1 MQSLVASVIRGTA
14 EWVVRQNDRR
24 PYVQARIN
32 GMVVDLLFDTGA
44 SISCLKADVW
54 NLIKEN
60 CDVSEYV
67 ERLPGVPAVG
77 ANGKS
82 LNILK
87 EVKLTLDLAGQRKS
101 QWFYV
106 VADLPVSGLIG
117 VDIIQEFG
125 ITYDP
130 THSRLIGPNES
141 LVRLAHSVKIDP
153 NDVCLVEVE
162 FHPTVNSVQS
172 ENNYVIEGLG
182 EHSIPPTLVN
192 TTTGRKVTIPYFN
205 NTAEP
210 IYLKGQ
216 TVVAHSSTAD
226 QIEPFDTV
234 SDVVLAIAKANNS
247 DQLKREEFVKRAVKT
262 EHIANQ
268 KTIKDLIQLCLEFKN
283 IFSTSE
289 YDLGK
294 CKDFEHSV
302 HMKTDEPI
310 FTQQFRIP
318 ESHRQKIVE
327 HVTELLKL
335 NVLQYSLSKY
345 SSPIFC
351 VAKKSG
357 GLRVVT
363 DFRRINEH
371 SVPHYHCGMTVDD
384 AIDAIGRLETKFMSS
399 LDMRACFYQ
408 IPLSKASRQLTA
420 FTVRGL
426 GSFEY
431 RTCPMGLLSA
441 PAACYLMMSKVLKGI
456 TNCIVYLDDVL
467 VVSATYEDHLKHLRQ
482 VFERFAE
489 FNLKLNPEKCSFF
502 AEKLDYLGY
511 ELTTQGLRPGADKIA
526 VVRDFKPPTTVKE
539 IQSFIGLCQY
549 FRRSLKNFS
558 LVSQHLT
565 NLTSKKSGWKGGELP
580 PQALEAFQWFK
591 ERLCSR
597 PLVRYPDFG
606 RPFVLSTDAATG
618 DAARQVPGGLG
629 AVLTQIDDQGKEYV
643 VSYASRGLK
652 SFEKNYSAYLLEL
665 SAACWGIEHFSV
677 YLKGSR
683 FTLRV
688 DHRPLTTLS
697 AVHKKTLNNL
707 QLLML
712 TYDFVLEYRPGKDM
726 TLPDFC
732 SRHPHQEPE
741 EDPTPAPRPV
751 SAIEIPSPNYV
762 DIFGYS
768 TADLAKMQDADAEL
782 AALKVYLR
790 TKKMPSETDN
800 PALFLRLAKQS
811 LLNEHQLLF
820 VVEQHSDGTPTPK
833 LYVPRAIQKEFLRL
847 AHTGLNGHAGISSTH
862 ARLRESCYWPS
873 MLNDVRTFILQC
885 STCQHARDTTKRTLA
900 PLGELDAVDRPWVR
914 VHMDLFGPLKSTGSN
929 HFVLVLTDAFSKY
942 VELVPIPNKESS
954 TVAEAFWSRWICRF
968 GVPIQIISDRG
979 PEFSNAVINQLC
991 TRLGV
996 DKRLTTAYHA
1006 RTNGICELKNKTLA
1020 RFIRSTIEEN
1030 HTLDWET
1037 LIPAVAFSYN
1047 TATNAAVKTTPF
1059 RILFGLSPRYPIND
1073 AASLEGN
1080 LLGESFGDELAQ
1092 RIENVRRHAEKHN
1105 MTFRESYTMNFNRD
1119 KEPMQ
1124 VRAGQKVLLHSPTMA
1139 LRGVPERRA
1148 NLKFLRP
1155 WVGPYVVKEVHGNQ
1169 NISLWLPHRRRGQNV
1184 LRVHTDRCKLY
1195 HEEDKDSGGE
1205 NAQSSPQSSSHIAKN
1220 PSHVAKSPTTA
1231 QHFPPQLADSAD
1243 TDQQNGQS
1251 ATWNV
1256 SKSAKTYRDE
1266 SDDEENEAPSES
1278 GSVYSASHGEGS
1290 IHESDESDENTNTS
1304 DGENSARSSDTGSDS
1319 DDDSDNGGGGG
1330 PSPPVSLTKSI
1341 QKSAGKFAK
1350 KVQQAWPKRT
1360 PAKRAA
1366 REILTEMEEE
1376 PQPGPSTEKPG
1387 SPVYAPA
1394 KWAQQPFA
1402 TRDRLTRSTIKAYS
1416 GAEKDQQFAP
1426 AEVQK
1431 QVHRQPR
1438 SDRGKA
1444 RKKKP
1449 DEQPPPQ

>member
-1 MQSLVASVIRGTA
+1 MQSLVASVIRGSA

-24 PYVQARIN
+24 PYVHARIN
-32 GMVVDLLFDTGA
+32 GTDIEMLFDTGA
-44 SISCLKADVW
+44 SISCLKADIW
-54 NLIKEN
+54 KLIKEN
-60 CDVSEYV
+60 CDPSEYV
-67 ERLPGVPAVG
+67 ERLPSVPAVG

-82 LNILK
+82 LNILQ

-117 VDIIQEFG
+117 VDIIQAFG

-130 THSRLIGPNES
+130 NHSRLMGPNES
-141 LVRLAHSVKIDP
+141 LVRVSHSYTIDP
-153 NDVCLVEVE
+153 NDVSLVEVE
-162 FHPTVNSVQS
+162 FYPTVNSVQHD
-172 ENNYVIEGLG
+172 NNYVIEGIG
-182 EHSIPPTLVN
+182 EHTIPPTLVN
-192 TTTGRKVTIPYFN
+192 TNSGRKVTIPYFN

-210 IYLKGQ
+210 IHLKGQ

-226 QIEPFDTV
+226 RIEPFEEV
-234 SDVVLAIAKANNS
+234 SDAVLAIAEATKGMSHAE
-247 DQLKREEFVKRAVKT
+247 RAEFVKKAVKT
-262 EHIANQ
+262 EHISNH
-268 KTIKDLIQLCLEFKN
+268 KTVQDLLRLCVEFKN

-294 CKDFEHSV
+294 CKDFEHSI
-302 HMKTDEPI
+302 HMKTAEPI

-318 ESHRQKIVE
+318 ELHRQKIVE

-408 IPLSKASRQLTA
+408 IPLSKESRELTA

-467 VVSATYEDHLKHLRQ
+467 VVSATYEDHLTHLRQ
-482 VFERFAE
+482 VFQRFAE

-549 FRRSLKNFS
+549 FRRSLRNFS
-558 LVSQHLT
+558 IVSQHLT

-580 PQALEAFQWFK
+580 PQALAAFQWFK
-591 ERLCSR
+591 QRLCSR
-597 PLVRYPDFG
+597 PLVRYPDFK
-606 RPFVLSTDAATG
+606 RPFCLSTDAATG

-629 AVLTQIDDQGKEYV
+629 AVLTQVDDHGKEYV

-712 TYDFVLEYRPGKDM
+712 TYDFVLEYRPGKEM

-732 SRHPHQEPE
+732 SRHPPQEAE
-741 EDPTPAPRPV
+741 EEAPSAPRPV
-751 SAIEIPSPNYV
+751 SAIEVPSPNYIDV
-762 DIFGYS
+762 FGYS
-768 TADLAKMQDADAEL
+768 TSDLAKMQDADRDL
-782 AALKVYLR
+782 AALKLFLQ
-790 TKKMPSETDN
+790 TKKQPKDVES
-800 PALFLRLAKQS
+800 PALFLRLAKQA

-820 VVEQHSDGTPTPK
+820 ILEHHKDGAPAPK

-847 AHTGLNGHAGISSTH
+847 AHAGLNGHAGVVGTH

-885 STCQHARDTTKRTLA
+885 STCQHARETTQRTLA

-942 VELVPIPNKESS
+942 VELVPIPNKESN
-954 TVAEAFWSRWICRF
+954 TVAEAFWARWICRF
-968 GVPIQIISDRG
+968 GVPIQLISDRG
-979 PEFSNAVINQLC
+979 LEFSNSVINHLC

-1006 RTNGICELKNKTLA
+1006 RCNGLVELKNKTLA
-1020 RFIRSTIEEN
+1020 RFIRSVIEEN

-1047 TATNAAVKTTPF
+1047 TAVNAAVKTTPF

-1092 RIENVRRHAEKHN
+1092 RIESVRRHAEKHN
-1105 MTFRESYTMNFNRD
+1105 MTFRESYTVNFNRD
-1119 KEPMQ
+1119 KQPMH

-1139 LRGVPERRA
+1139 LRGVPERKA
-1148 NLKFLRP
+1148 NQKFLRP
-1155 WVGPYVVKEVHGNQ
+1155 WVGPYVIKEVHGN
-1169 NISLWLPHRRRGQNV
+1169 NNLSLWLPHKRRGQNV
-1184 LRVHTDRCKLY
+1184 LRVHTDRCKIFR
-1195 HEEDKDSGGE
+1195 EENDANDRDVL
-1205 NAQSSPQSSSHIAKN
+1205 NSSHQSSSH
-1220 PSHVAKSPTTA
+1220 VAKESTTD
-1231 QHFPPQLADSAD
+1231 QHFPSQIADLD
-1243 TDQQNGQS
+1243 DPDQQNEKN
-1251 ATWNV
+1251 ATCKDR
-1256 SKSAKTYRDE
+1256 SSAKVQKSQTRDE
-1266 SDDEENEAPSES
+1266 SEEEENDTASES
-1278 GSVYSASHGEGS
+1278 GSLYSAVHAGEEREVRGNE
-1290 IHESDESDENTNTS
+1290 ESTS
-1304 DGENSARSSDTGSDS
+1304 EGENSAQSSEASDDS
-1319 DDDSDNGGGGG
+1319 DDDDDDGGAG
-1330 PSPPVSLTKSI
+1330 PSPPPSLTKSI
-1341 QKSAGKFAK
+1341 KMRAEKFAK
-1350 KVQQAWPKRT
+1350 KMQQALPRRT
-1360 PAKRAA
+1360 PAKVAA
-1366 REILTEMEEE
+1366 REVLDELELS
-1376 PQPGPSTEKPG
+1376 PQPSSSKEKPE
-1387 SPVYAPA
+1387 SPIYAPA
-1394 KWAQQPFA
+1394 QWAQQPFA
-1402 TRDRLTRSTIKAYS
+1402 TRDRLTRATIKDYD
-1416 GAEKDQQFAP
+1416 EKDKDEQFAP
-1426 AEVQK
+1426 TEVSK
-1431 QVHRQPR
+1431 HVHRRPR
-1438 SDRGKA
+1438 SDRGKP
-1444 RKKKP
+1444 RKKP
-1449 DEQPPPQ
+1449 DDQSQ